1 VTLEAVAPLGLSPA
15 AADGSVAEAVA
26 AAASPATAFFGSFR
40 GPEAGEG
47 ALISPA
53 SAGSVV
59 FGAPIGTLF
68 FEASVFGL

>member
-15 AADGSVAEAVA
+15 GADGSVAEAVSV
-26 AAASPATAFFGSFR
+26 AASPATAFFGSFR
-40 GPEAGEG
+40 GPEAREG

-59 FGAPIGTLF
+59 FGASTGTLVL
-68 FEASVFGL
+68 EVSVFGL